1 VLPWFSCRRSRKCS
15 SVLDSGP
22 RTIALTPVR
31 SSLGFPLRQTC
42 RARDLFSPGLTRSL
56 ASFLPPS
63 NLVFGRAVP
72 SVIVYFIYFFVSLAL
87 GHLSPR
93 TSWLLF
99 LLAIFVSCCLDFALS
114 CCALS
119 PRAAAR
125 SVFLLAFSRR
135 PSVFCAVL
143 GFQRL
148 VVFSRVCVRSP
159 AAGFD
164 FARSALF
171 PAPRISLLA
180 RCFWLIRFLFSC
192 CRLWFPFW
200 W

>member
-1 VLPWFSCRRSRKCS
+1 
-15 SVLDSGP
+15 
-22 RTIALTPVR
+22 
-31 SSLGFPLRQTC
+31 
-42 RARDLFSPGLTRSL
+42 
-56 ASFLPPS
+56 
-63 NLVFGRAVP
+63 
-72 SVIVYFIYFFVSLAL
+72 
-87 GHLSPR
+87 
-93 TSWLLF
+93 

-119 PRAAAR
+119 PRAVAR

-164 FARSALF
+164 FTRSALF
-171 PAPRISLLA
+171 PAPRRVLSPILCARVRSGLPVLWISLLA
-180 RCFWLIRFLFSC
+180 RLFLADSISFF
-192 CRLWFPFW
+192 LLPFVVPILVVILAFGS
-200 W
+200 